1 MVRKIR
7 LIDYDLLTRF
17 ASRRNQ
23 QQHYSISV
31 SAVGET
37 IPFQRVF
44 WTAFPM
50 TLATRNALEFLFG

>member
-31 SAVGET
+31 SAVFRENDT
-37 IPFQRVF
+37 IPESLLDCVF
-44 WTAFPM
+44 
-50 TLATRNALEFLFG
+50 NDSGN